1 MDQKQPSQDFRFKSF
16 VYGFLF
22 GVVVMVVAWYIA

>member
-1 MDQKQPSQDFRFKSF
+1 MDHKQPSPDFRFKSF
-16 VYGFLF
+16 AYGCVF